1 MILHILYKYYGGIAF
16 FENKPISLLNNC
28 INYGIKKEQEIPKLI
43 YEIFKYISV
52 ETSELEAEPI
62 NKHMRSREE
71 ILKDYGMI

>member
-43 YEIFKYISV
+43 YEIFKYISGQS
-52 ETSELEAEPI
+52 SE
-62 NKHMRSREE
+62 
-71 ILKDYGMI
+71 